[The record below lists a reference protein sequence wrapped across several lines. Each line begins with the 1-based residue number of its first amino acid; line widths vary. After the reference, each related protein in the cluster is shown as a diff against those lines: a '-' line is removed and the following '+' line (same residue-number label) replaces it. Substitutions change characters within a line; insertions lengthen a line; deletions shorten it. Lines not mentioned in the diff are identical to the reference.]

1 MLIKNVKLSDGMEY
15 LNYSI
20 RVEQLKSSYKILF
33 SIYDKTA
40 FFINDLWK
48 LGFKEKMAS
57 ADRVFKSKN
66 YPRDNVSLTAMKWV
80 YMEFCEKFGNAEA
93 AYEKELKDLRNALEH
108 KYVKVHEYKWK
119 KEINV
124 SLTAMKWVYME
135 FCEKFGNAEAAY
147 EKELKDLRNAL

>member
-1 MLIKNVKLSDGMEY
+1 MEY

-66 YPRDNVSLTAMKWV
+66 YPSYFFNIGTD
-80 YMEFCEKFGNAEA
+80 
-93 AYEKELKDLRNALEH
+93 
-108 KYVKVHEYKWK
+108 
-119 KEINV
+119 
-124 SLTAMKWVYME
+124 
-135 FCEKFGNAEAAY
+135 
-147 EKELKDLRNAL
+147 